1 MFEFAKLAPQFDGKS
16 SDLVDAENSVVRVEK
31 AFSTFEVSHR
41 MKMLM
46 AEFQLKVN
54 ANDWWRNE
62 KANL

>member
-1 MFEFAKLAPQFDGKS
+1 MVG
-16 SDLVDAENSVVRVEK
+16 VEK
-31 AFSTFEVSHR
+31 AFSAFEIPGR
-41 MKMLM
+41 MKMQM